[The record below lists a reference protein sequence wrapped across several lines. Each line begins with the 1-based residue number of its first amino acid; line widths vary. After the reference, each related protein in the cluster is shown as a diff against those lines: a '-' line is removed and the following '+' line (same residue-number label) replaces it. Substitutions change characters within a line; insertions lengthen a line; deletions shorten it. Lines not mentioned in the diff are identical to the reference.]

1 MLPFPKTV
9 KQRAIFVSGI
19 LVAALA
25 LAYYFGAFALIY
37 DIPYRQ
43 PDAEVAGQDARI
55 KITENTDLVQKIMY
69 LKCGDEEEF
78 RTKPAD
84 SLIGLNLSQVQ
95 KVYNGWNIEKFDSKE
110 VLMTIKVDSYCR
122 EHANN
127 MYLGIKDGHV
137 AVFYGR
143 PGSKAIVKEVTDIL
157 VNNLY
162 EKDAEELNH
171 GVVIGSREELLRT
184 LEGLQAQ

>member
-19 LVAALA
+19 LVAALV
-25 LAYYFGAFALIY
+25 LAYYFGAFALIH

-43 PDAEVAGQDARI
+43 PDTEVAGQDARI
-55 KITENTDLVQKIMY
+55 KITEATDLVQKIIY
-69 LKCGDEEEF
+69 LKCNDEEEF

-84 SLIGLNLSQVQ
+84 SLQGLNLSQVQ
-95 KVYNGWNIEKFDSKE
+95 KVYNGWTIDKFDSKE
-110 VLMTIKVDSYCR
+110 VVMTIKVDSYCR

-127 MYLGIKDGHV
+127 MFLGIRDGHV

-143 PGSKAIVKEVTDIL
+143 PGSKAIVKEVTDIP
-157 VNNLY
+157 VTNLH
-162 EKDAEELNH
+162 EKDADELKQ
-171 GVVIGSREELLRT
+171 GLVISSREELLRT